1 MKATIFLRIAAVL
14 TLIHA
19 ILHTIG
25 GVFGKPLPGPAAQ
38 AVAVMKS
45 NQFIAMGNPRTF
57 WDFYMG
63 LGLSVT
69 VFLTLE
75 AIVFW
80 MLAPLLRNRSNRLR
94 PVLFVFAVGYF
105 ALAVNSFRF
114 FFFGPVIAE
123 ILIAL
128 CLIAAG
134 VTAAGDA
141 AAA

>member
-1 MKATIFLRIAAVL
+1 MKATIFLRIASVL

-25 GVFGKPLPGPAAQ
+25 GVFGRPLPGPAEQ
-38 AVAVMKS
+38 AVAAMKS
-45 NQFIAMGNPRTF
+45 NPFIAMGNLRTF

-80 MLAPLLRNRSNRLR
+80 MLASLVRTEGHRLR
-94 PVLFVFAVGYF
+94 PVIVVFAMGYF
-105 ALAVNSFRF
+105 APAVNSFRF

-123 ILIAL
+123 VIIAV
-128 CLIAAG
+128 CLIAAS
-134 VTAAGDA
+134 VTAAGGGVEP
-141 AAA
+141 